1 MAHNDSSQPLASLR
15 RSAGRVLTGLAA
27 GAAFG
32 AAASALMR
40 TRQRGAP
47 RPEVR
52 TAPVAD
58 SRPWEAATD
67 LLRTG
72 VCLVDDHNRV
82 LYTNRAARDLGL
94 VDDHEIV
101 SLTLRAL
108 LAQAR
113 RSGRY
118 RDAEIEVP
126 KQVMG
131 EPSAV
136 SVRITPLPD
145 GVSVAEFQDI
155 SELHRVERVRRD
167 FVANISHELK
177 TPVGAM
183 QILAEALKDAAE
195 DPDASAR
202 FAARIQSESKR
213 MNHLVSDLLELSRL
227 QGAEKLPDPE
237 PVEVDRIIAEAF
249 DQTRIAAEEKGIELS
264 YSGVRGAEVLGSES
278 QLVTAVKNL
287 VGNAI
292 SYSPENTTVEVAS
305 SIASPTGHLAGVKMV
320 CIAVRDQGIG
330 IPAEELDRI
339 FERFYRVDAAR
350 SRSTGGTGLGLAI
363 VKHVAVNHGGRVEVS
378 SMPEA
383 GSVFTLMLPA
393 RSLPSDATAPESD
406 AIGTSQQA
414 GL

>member
-1 MAHNDSSQPLASLR
+1 MRKGAA
-15 RSAGRVLTGLAA
+15 RVITGVAA
-27 GAAFG
+27 GVALA
-32 AAASALMR
+32 AAASAFA
-40 TRQRGAP
+40 RGNNRRA
-47 RPEVR
+47 R
-52 TAPVAD
+52 TAPKIGANVPSD
-58 SRPWEAATD
+58 RRPWEAAID

-72 VCLVDDHNRV
+72 VCLVDDDNRV
-82 LYTNRAARDLGL
+82 LYANDAARSLGL
-94 VDDHEIV
+94 VNEDEIT

-113 RSGRY
+113 RSGRF
-118 RDAEIEVP
+118 RLAELEVANNP
-126 KQVMG
+126 SMG

-136 SVRITPLPD
+136 SARITPLAD
-145 GVSVAEFQDI
+145 GMAVAEFQDI

-202 FAARIQSESKR
+202 FADRIQTESAR
-213 MNHLVSDLLELSRL
+213 MNHLVTDLLELSRL

-237 PVEVDRIIAEAF
+237 PVSVDRIINEAF
-249 DQTRIAAEEKGIELS
+249 DQTRITAEKKGIELKS
-264 YSGVRGAEVLGSES
+264 MGVTGAEVLGNDT

-292 SYSPENTTVEVAS
+292 AYSPEGTSVEVTVSVCRPEGSVAKS
-305 SIASPTGHLAGVKMV
+305 ETI

-330 IPAEELDRI
+330 IAADELDRI
-339 FERFYRVDAAR
+339 FERFYRIDAAR
-350 SRSTGGTGLGLAI
+350 SRATGGTGLGLAI
-363 VKHVAVNHGGRVEVS
+363 VKHTAVNHGGRVEVS

-393 RSLPSDATAPESD
+393 RSLPSDTAAPDSD
-406 AIGTSQQA
+406 EIGTTEDVVC
-414 GL
+414 

>member
-1 MAHNDSSQPLASLR
+1 MAHKESSPLANLR

-32 AAASALMR
+32 AAASALLR
-40 TRQRGAP
+40 TRQTP
-47 RPEVR
+47 RPEIR
-52 TAPVAD
+52 TAPAAD

-94 VDDHEIV
+94 VDDHEII

-118 RDAEIEVP
+118 RDAEVEVP

-136 SVRITPLPD
+136 SVRITPMAD

-195 DPDASAR
+195 DPDAAAR
-202 FAARIQSESKR
+202 FASRIQSESVR

-237 PVEVDRIIAEAF
+237 PVEVDRIVAEAF
-249 DQTRIAAEEKGIELS
+249 DQTRIAAEEKGIELK
-264 YSGVRGAEVLGSES
+264 YSGVRGAEVLGSEP

-292 SYSPENTTVEVAS
+292 SYSPDDTSVEVAT
-305 SIASPTGHLAGVKMV
+305 SIASPTRSPGGRADGVHRRARPRDRDSGRRAGPDLRAVLPCGRGALAFDRRHRARPGHRQARGGQPRRPRRSV
-320 CIAVRDQGIG
+320 Q
-330 IPAEELDRI
+330 
-339 FERFYRVDAAR
+339 YAR
-350 SRSTGGTGLGLAI
+350 SWISVYLDVACSFPSVRRHGTGLG
-363 VKHVAVNHGGRVEVS
+363 
-378 SMPEA
+378 
-383 GSVFTLMLPA
+383 
-393 RSLPSDATAPESD
+393 
-406 AIGTSQQA
+406 
-414 GL
+414 

>member
-1 MAHNDSSQPLASLR
+1 MPKKDTASVRPRLALA
-15 RSAGRVLTGLAA
+15 AGRALAGIAA

-32 AAASALMR
+32 ASAAFALA
-40 TRQRGAP
+40 RGRRDPARPTPLAP
-47 RPEVR
+47 DR
-52 TAPVAD
+52 
-58 SRPWEAATD
+58 RPWAAAID

-72 VCLVDDHNRV
+72 VCLVDDANRV
-82 LYTNRAARDLGL
+82 LYSNAASRALGL
-94 VDDHEIV
+94 VDDTEIT

-113 RSGRY
+113 RSGRF
-118 RDAEIEVP
+118 RDAELEVP
-126 KQVMG
+126 SPAVG
-131 EPSAV
+131 EPTAV
-136 SVRITPLPD
+136 RARITPLPE
-145 GVSVAEFQDI
+145 GVAVVELQDI

-202 FAARIQSESKR
+202 FADRIQDESAR
-213 MNHLVSDLLELSRL
+213 MNHLVTDLLELSRL

-237 PVEVDRIIAEAF
+237 PVSVDRIVAEAF
-249 DQTRIAAEEKGIELS
+249 DQTRIAAEEHGIVLKS
-264 YSGVRGAEVLGSES
+264 TGVTGLEVLGTES

-292 SYSPENTTVEVAS
+292 AYSPEDTTVEVSTSVCKPNGPVARS
-305 SIASPTGHLAGVKMV
+305 LTV
-320 CIAVRDQGIG
+320 CIGVRDEGIG
-330 IPAEELDRI
+330 IPPEELDRI

-350 SRSTGGTGLGLAI
+350 SRATGGTGLGLAI
-363 VKHVAVNHGGRVEVS
+363 VKHVAVNHGGRVEVT
-378 SMPEA
+378 SMPES

-393 RSLPSDATAPESD
+393 RSIPSDTRAPGSD
-406 AIGTSQQA
+406 EIEAA
-414 GL
+414 EDAVC

>member
-1 MAHNDSSQPLASLR
+1 MAHNHQPKSLR
-15 RSAGRVLTGLAA
+15 KGVGRLLTGVAA

-32 AAASALMR
+32 AAATALMR
-40 TRQRGAP
+40 VRNRGGARTEP
-47 RPEVR
+47 RAV
-52 TAPVAD
+52 PVAD
-58 SRPWEAATD
+58 SRPWEAATN

-82 LYTNRAARDLGL
+82 LYANRVARDLGL

-126 KQVMG
+126 GRAMG

-136 SVRITPLPD
+136 SVRITPLPE

-155 SELHRVERVRRD
+155 SELHRLERVRRD

-183 QILAEALKDAAE
+183 QILAEALKDASE

-213 MNHLVSDLLELSRL
+213 MNHLVNDLLELSRL

-237 PVEVDRIIAEAF
+237 PVEVDRIVAEAF
-249 DQTRIAAEEKGIELS
+249 DQTRIAAEEKDIELKH
-264 YSGVRGAEVLGSES
+264 SGLTGAEVLGSEP

-292 SYSPENTTVEVAS
+292 SYSPENTTIEVS
-305 SIASPTGHLAGVKMV
+305 TSVRSPTGHLAGARMV
-320 CIAVRDQGIG
+320 CIAVHDQGIG

-339 FERFYRVDAAR
+339 FERFYRVDSAR
-350 SRSTGGTGLGLAI
+350 SRATGGTGLGLAI

-393 RSLPSDATAPESD
+393 RSLPSDA
-406 AIGTSQQA
+406 
-414 GL
+414 